1 MYACIYSQA
10 QWSNSVPAGCSSN
23 AKRFLFGLLRFQ
35 VWSMDP
41 ILGYA
46 IKSFVI
52 SVFGSVFNLA
62 RNEAADKLKEG
73 GDVTD
78 EKWGEKIVHDLHDIK
93 KKLDGLSRKDLL
105 ASSDFLEQGIVAV
118 KAALDEAKPTS
129 KDEANA
135 DQDDGSKT
143 TESTMRS
150 ESDSGVQLREAIE
163 LLTTIQ
169 KRNNTSSLVAAKE
182 CFKTAREEATRA
194 FNNEALSLPD
204 RIMATK
210 FRVVAQILE
219 CLQDTKAAVDT
230 CMLFL
235 EKLHNLPAIGKTFSA
250 YFKGGIKSKLHK
262 DSRLEN
268 IKSVLSLNFGISRIV
283 ARFTGELPN
292 INKWPRIHLST
303 RGETIHPLVI
313 DPVVVMEIFDMEK
326 FQLPANQLT
335 LDTAG
340 FGLNYVIN
348 SKREVLWVDED
359 ATCIN
364 ILNRSGNMKR
374 FCELRQATANPTGDN
389 QYPVALTIDRDDNV
403 FLVICFR
410 DSITT
415 KYGHVLFVYDP
426 TGNEQHEHVLDLP
439 FFISALNLC
448 VVNNDIFIHKN
459 FDDFI
464 HICDSKGNLKSR
476 LPLEQNSSYHSSDFI
491 SMQCVTDDRDI
502 VTCTDENVLVYTKEG
517 KLRRMIK
524 VSEMIKKGD
533 EIKGA
538 RYNNVTSQ
546 VEVLVGKKS
555 SFETRSYYILSFSK
569 SGEIDSRLNLPVKQL
584 LDTLTDTLRE
594 TLEKKLKEATRIRRP
609 AASQTQAVDQEETRL
624 DSAKGTL
631 RNAPSML
638 VEFFEGPVRT
648 RSQGKSLATTLAIT
662 LAESLGETQR
672 WEITLVRSLVGS
684 LAQIL
689 EREMIKTE
697 STGMIGAL
705 VQSGQLE
712 KILRETL
719 EETLTVTGTL
729 TVRPPTLREKFVERL
744 RHEAGITSSS
754 EQKPRKLIERALL
767 PDPNRDPLV
776 RTLVA
781 VLQGRDWL
789 HTSENSFLFSLT
801 PYPSCHFLQ
810 HPAGPIALMTKNDKK
825 ASIIFL

>member
-1 MYACIYSQA
+1 
-10 QWSNSVPAGCSSN
+10 
-23 AKRFLFGLLRFQ
+23 
-35 VWSMDP
+35 MDP
-41 ILGYA
+41 ILACA
-46 IKSFVI
+46 IKSFVVFVFC
-52 SVFGSVFNLA
+52 SVFDIA
-62 RNEAADKLKEG
+62 RNEAADKLEKG

-78 EKWGEKIVHDLHDIK
+78 EKWENRIADDLHNIK

-105 ASSDFLEQGIVAV
+105 ASCDFLEQGIVAV

-143 TESTMRS
+143 TESTTRS

-194 FNNEALSLPD
+194 FNNEALSLAD

-219 CLQDTKAAVDT
+219 CLQDTKAAVT
-230 CMLFL
+230 ACMLVL

-250 YFKGGIKSKLHK
+250 YFKGAIKSKLHK

-268 IKSVLSLNFGISRIV
+268 MKSVLSLNFGISGFV

-292 INKWPRIHLST
+292 INKWPRIHLPT

-313 DPVVVMEIFDMEK
+313 DPLVVMEIFDMEK
-326 FQLPANQLT
+326 FQLPENQLT

-348 SKREVLWVDED
+348 SKREVLYIWADED
-359 ATCIN
+359 ASCIN
-364 ILNRSGNMKR
+364 IVNRSSNMKR
-374 FCELRQATANPTGDN
+374 FCELRQATANPKGDN
-389 QYPVALTIDRDDNV
+389 QYPVALAIDRYDNV
-403 FLVICFR
+403 FLVMCFR

-426 TGNEQHEHVLDLP
+426 TGEQQHEHVLDLP

-464 HICDSKGNLKSR
+464 YICDSNGNLKSR
-476 LPLEQNSSYHSSDFI
+476 LSLQQNSSYHSGDFI

-502 VTCTDENVLVYTKEG
+502 VMCTDENVLVYTKEG

-538 RYNNVTSQ
+538 RYNKVTSKI
-546 VEVLVGKKS
+546 EVLVGKKS
-555 SFETRSYYILSFSK
+555 SFETRSFYILSFSE
-569 SGEIDSRLNLPVKQL
+569 SGEVDSRLNLPVKQL

-594 TLEKKLKEATRIRRP
+594 TLEKKLKEATRVRRT

-624 DSAKGTL
+624 ASAKGTL
-631 RNAPSML
+631 RNAPSMF
-638 VEFFEGPVRT
+638 VEFFEEPVRT

-697 STGMIGAL
+697 STGMVGAL

-729 TVRPPTLREKFVERL
+729 TVRPPTLREKFVDRL
-744 RHEAGITSSS
+744 RHEAGITPSS
-754 EQKPRKLIERALL
+754 EQKLRKLIERALL

-801 PYPSCHFLQ
+801 PYPSCRFLQ